1 MPCAYSICK
10 TNIYDR
16 ILRLCLKLDFF
27 DCRACS
33 DVCGDFKGRI
43 RLGRCLCG
51 GGDSATIIEPGQ
63 AIGIMLPLLMLM
75 DVTSLKPYW
84 KKWLNRE
91 SVILI
96 LGSLPGVALGAWLY
110 SRTNAD
116 VFRILIGVIALGF
129 VLWQLA
135 QRAGVLK
142 PAKHHMPD
150 GAGLIAGALAG
161 FTSFVSH
168 AGGPPAAVYLLSK
181 RPNKTEFQATTVIIF
196 WAINLAKAVHYEF
209 VGVFTLE
216 TLPLN
221 VALAPFALLG
231 VWMGVKAHH
240 WVSDRLF
247 FALTYALLTVT
258 GCVLSGWQ

>member
-1 MPCAYSICK
+1 MYAKACRTPYSICK
-10 TNIYDR
+10 TNIYNR
-16 ILRLCLKLDFF
+16 ILRVCLKLDFF
-27 DCRACS
+27 SIAALAVVFAGIS
-33 DVCGDFKGRI
+33 KGGFGSGAAFAAAAI
-43 RLGRCLCG
+43 L
-51 GGDSATIIEPGQ
+51 ATIIEPGQ

-129 VLWQLA
+129 VLWQLG

-142 PAKHHMPD
+142 QAKQHMPD
-150 GAGLIAGALAG
+150 WAGLIAGALAG

-181 RPNKTEFQATTVIIF
+181 RPGKTEFQATTVIIF
-196 WAINLAKAVHYEF
+196 WPSIW
-209 VGVFTLE
+209 
-216 TLPLN
+216 P
-221 VALAPFALLG
+221 
-231 VWMGVKAHH
+231 
-240 WVSDRLF
+240 RLCLMRF
-247 FALTYALLTVT
+247 LDYSL
-258 GCVLSGWQ
+258 WKP